1 MSYLT
6 PIDAANA
13 SICYDPL
20 DADRDDVPRR
30 IGDRDDDRDERY
42 RRDADDRY
50 RRDADDYRTGTPWAN
65 GLERVEELRERLG
78 GYEGVRDQDDR
89 RCRDADRDRDDLAS
103 PAPQGIG
110 LPRL

>member
-20 DADRDDVPRR
+20 DADHDDVPRR
-30 IGDRDDDRDERY
+30 IDDRDDDRDDR
-42 RRDADDRY
+42 RRDVDDRY
-50 RRDADDYRTGTPWAN
+50 RRDADDARTGAPWAN
-65 GLERVEELRERLG
+65 GLERLEELRERFG
-78 GYEGVRDQDDR
+78 GFEGLRDQDDR
-89 RCRDADRDRDDLAS
+89 RCRDVDRDRDDL
-103 PAPQGIG
+103 PREAPQRIG